1 MGAARAATRILLFVE
16 RYDPA
21 IIEARWQAVWAAE
34 KAFETP
40 NPVDPAADDRPRA
53 YVLEMLP
60 YPSGDLHMGHVTNY
74 TMGDVVSH
82 FRRRTGF
89 QVLHPMGYDSFG
101 LPAENAAIK
110 TGGKP
115 AEVTAHNIARIRKQ
129 MLRMGWSIDWSRELS
144 TSDPSYYRWTQ
155 WIFLQMFERGLAYKR
170 AAAVK
175 WCPQDQT
182 VLANE
187 QVVDGCCERCG
198 AEVEA
203 RDLEQWF
210 FRITDYADRLLD
222 DMDKLDKWPERV
234 LTMQRNWIGRSHG
247 AEVIFRIVGSDAE
260 IPVFT
265 TRPDTLFGAT
275 FFVLAPEH
283 PLVHDLVR
291 GTDAEAEVMDYVRRR
306 SAESVAERMRDDRPR
321 TGVDT
326 GRCVVNPVTLE
337 EIPVWVSDYVLVE
350 YGTGAIM
357 AVPGHDDRDH
367 AFATLF
373 GLPIRQVV
381 AATEGSVDV
390 QVEAFTSAGEDA
402 LLVNSGQFDGLPV
415 SEAKAAIATWLTQ
428 EQRGELKTA
437 YRLRDWLVSRQ
448 RYWGAPIPIIDCP
461 SCGLVP
467 VPDKDLPVVLPEIED
482 YAPKGRSPLA
492 AAEEWRSVPC
502 PACGAPALRETD
514 TMDTFVDSSW
524 YYLRYVSANDDGQV
538 FDKAAVD
545 WWLPVGQYI
554 GGVEHAILH
563 LLYSRFFTKVLYDA
577 GYVGFEEPFANL
589 FTQGMIYKDGA
600 KMSKSKGNVVAP
612 DAIVNR
618 YGADALRM
626 YVLFMGPP
634 DQDKEWS
641 DSGVLGPSRFLDR
654 LWKTVQRIADE
665 TQGAPLPAAPVG
677 AEGAALELLR
687 LTHRT
692 TKRVTE
698 DIDRRLHFNT
708 AIAATMEL
716 LNGIEKVRDELLTSP
731 IGGLVLRHAAGTLVC
746 LIQPF
751 APHIAEEL
759 WERLGG
765 TRLWE
770 APWPTVDPALLVS
783 DTFTCVAQVNGK
795 VRERIELPRGLDRD
809 EVVRRVRELP
819 KVAEHIAG
827 REVVKEIVVPD
838 KLVNIVVK

>member
-1 MGAARAATRILLFVE
+1 ME
-16 RYDPA
+16 RYDPQA
-21 IIEARWQAVWAAE
+21 VEARWQKVWADE

-40 NPVDPAADDRPRA
+40 NPVDPATDDSPRA

-82 FRRRTGF
+82 FRRRTGHK
-89 QVLHPMGYDSFG
+89 VLHPMGYDSFG

-115 AEVTAHNIARIRKQ
+115 AEVTARNIARIREQ

-144 TSDPSYYRWTQ
+144 TSDPEYYKWTQ
-155 WIFLQMFERGLAYKR
+155 WIFLRMFERGLAYKR
-170 AAAVK
+170 GAAVK

-187 QVVDGCCERCG
+187 QVVDGHCERCG
-198 AEVEA
+198 TEVEA

-222 DMDKLDKWPERV
+222 DMEKLEQWPERV

-247 AEVIFRIVGSDAE
+247 AEVQFSVVGGDEA

-283 PLVHDLVR
+283 PMITDLVR
-291 GTDAEAEVMDYVRRR
+291 GTAAEAEVTDYVRRR
-306 SAESVAERMRDDRPR
+306 GAESVADRMRDDRPK

-326 GRCVVNPVTLE
+326 GRRVLNPVTNE
-337 EIPVWVSDYVLVE
+337 EIPIWVSDYVLVE

-357 AVPGHDDRDH
+357 AVPAHDERDH
-367 AFATLF
+367 TFALAF

-381 AATEGSVDV
+381 ATDAADVDV
-390 QVEAFTSAGEDA
+390 QAQAFTGAGDDA
-402 LLVNSGQFDGLPV
+402 VLVNSDQFDGMTV
-415 SEAKAAIATWLTQ
+415 ADAKNAVPAWLA
-428 EQRGELKTA
+428 EDGRGEQKTA

-467 VPDKDLPVVLPEIED
+467 VPDADLPVRLPEIED

-492 AAEEWRSVPC
+492 AAEEWRAVPC
-502 PACGAPALRETD
+502 PSCGAAAQRETD

-524 YYLRYVSANDDGQV
+524 YYLRYVNAHDDMEAFAKG
-538 FDKAAVD
+538 DVD

-563 LLYSRFFTKVLYDA
+563 LLYSRFFTKVLFDA
-577 GYVGFEEPFANL
+577 GYLGFEEPFANL

-612 DAIVNR
+612 DEIVNR

-634 DQDKEWS
+634 EQDKEWS

-654 LWKTVQRIADE
+654 LWKVVDRIAAE
-665 TQGAPLPAAPVG
+665 TSGEPLPVPPAG
-677 AEGAALELLR
+677 ADGGALDLLR
-687 LTHRT
+687 LTHHSIQ
-692 TKRVTE
+692 RVTE
-698 DIDRRLHFNT
+698 DIDRRLQFNT
-708 AIAATMEL
+708 AIAAAMEL
-716 LNGIEKVRDELLTSP
+716 LNGIEKQRDALLGDP
-731 IGGLVLRHAAGTLVC
+731 IGGQALRHAAGTLVC
-746 LIQPF
+746 LVQPF

-759 WERLGG
+759 WETLGG
-765 TRLWE
+765 SRLWE
-770 APWPTVDPALLVS
+770 TPWPVADPALLVA
-783 DTFTCVAQVNGK
+783 DTFECVVQINGK
-795 VRERIELPRGLDRD
+795 VRERVQLGCGLPED
-809 EVVRRVRELP
+809 EVLAAVKALP
-819 KVAEHIAG
+819 KVAEHLEG
-827 REVVKEIVVPD
+827 RELVKEIVVPD

>member
-1 MGAARAATRILLFVE
+1 ME
-16 RYDPA
+16 RYDPEA
-21 IIEARWQAVWAAE
+21 IERRWQAVWANE
-34 KAFETP
+34 RAFETP
-40 NPVDPAADDRPRA
+40 NPTDPSTDDRPRA

-82 FRRRTGF
+82 FRRRNGF

-110 TGGKP
+110 TGDKP
-115 AEVTAHNIARIRKQ
+115 AEATARNIARIREQ

-144 TSDPSYYRWTQ
+144 TSEPSYYRWTQ
-155 WIFLQMFERGLAYKR
+155 WIFLRMFERGLAYKR

-187 QVVDGCCERCG
+187 QVVDGHCERCG
-198 AEVEA
+198 TEVEA

-222 DMDKLDKWPERV
+222 DMAMLEQWPERV

-247 AEVIFRIVGSDAE
+247 AEVQFRIVGSDE
-260 IPVFT
+260 SIPVFT

-283 PLVHDLVR
+283 PMVADLVR
-291 GTDAEAEVMDYVRRR
+291 GTAQESEVMDYVRKRGG
-306 SAESVAERMRDDRPR
+306 ESVADRMREDRPKS
-321 TGVDT
+321 GVDT
-326 GRCVVNPVTLE
+326 GRTVYNPVTNE
-337 EIPVWVSDYVLVE
+337 EIPIWVSDYVLVE

-367 AFATLF
+367 AFARAF

-381 AATEGSVDV
+381 AATDGEVDV
-390 QVEAFTSAGEDA
+390 QAEAYTGAGDEA
-402 LLVNSGQFDGLPV
+402 VLVNSGRFDGMTV
-415 SEAKAAIATWLTQ
+415 AEAKDAVPAWLADDG
-428 EQRGELKTA
+428 RGEQKTA

-467 VPDKDLPVVLPEIED
+467 VPDEDLPVLLPDIDD

-492 AAEEWRSVPC
+492 AAEDWRSVAC
-502 PACGAPALRETD
+502 PTCGAPALRETD

-524 YYLRYVSANDDGQV
+524 YFLRYVSAHDDTQA

-577 GYVGFEEPFANL
+577 GYIGFQEPFANL

-634 DQDKEWS
+634 EQDKEWS
-641 DSGVLGPSRFLDR
+641 DNGVLGPSRFLDR
-654 LWKTVQRIADE
+654 LWKAVERIAAD
-665 TQGAPLPAAPVG
+665 GGSAPLPAAPEDSAG
-677 AEGAALELLR
+677 ATLDLLR

-692 TKRVTE
+692 TQRVTE
-698 DIDRRLHFNT
+698 DIDRRLQFNT

-716 LNGIEKVRDELLTSP
+716 LNGIERGRAELE
-731 IGGLVLRHAAGTLVC
+731 GDAAGRQALRHAAGTLIC
-746 LIQPF
+746 LVQPF

-770 APWPTVDPALLVS
+770 TAWPTVDPDLLVS
-783 DTFTCVAQVNGK
+783 DSFECVVQVNGK
-795 VRERIELPRGLDRD
+795 LRERVSMARGLAEAEVISTAKALPRIA
-809 EVVRRVRELP
+809 ELVDG
-819 KVAEHIAG
+819 KTI
-827 REVVKEIVVPD
+827 VKEIVVAD
-838 KLVNIVVK
+838 KLVNIVVR

>member
-1 MGAARAATRILLFVE
+1 MANPYPAAVE
-16 RYDPA
+16 RYDADA
-21 IIEARWQAVWAAE
+21 IERRWQAVWAAE
-34 KAFETP
+34 RAFETP
-40 NPVDPAADDRPRA
+40 NPENPATDTRPRA

-115 AEVTAHNIARIRKQ
+115 AEVTARNIARIREQ

-144 TSDPSYYRWTQ
+144 TSDPAYYRWTQ
-155 WIFLQMFERGLAYKR
+155 WIFLRMYERGLAYKKG
-170 AAAVK
+170 AAVK

-187 QVVDGCCERCG
+187 QVVDGRCERCG
-198 AEVEA
+198 SEVEA

-210 FRITDYADRLLD
+210 LRITDYADRLLD
-222 DMDKLDKWPERV
+222 DMALLEEWPDRV

-247 AEVIFRIVGSDAE
+247 AEVQFGIVGGDEA

-283 PLVHDLVR
+283 PMVGDLVA
-291 GTDAEAEVMDYVRRR
+291 GTAQEDEAMEYVRRR
-306 SAESVAERMRDDRPR
+306 GAESVADRMREDRPK

-326 GRCVVNPVTLE
+326 GRRVLNPVTNE

-357 AVPGHDDRDH
+357 AVPAHDDRDH
-367 AFATLF
+367 AFAQAF

-381 AATEGSVDV
+381 APREGAVDV
-390 QVEAFTSAGEDA
+390 QVEAYVDSGDDSV
-402 LLVNSGQFDGLPV
+402 LVNSGRFDGLTV
-415 SEAKAAIATWLTQ
+415 AEAKEAIPAWLA
-428 EQRGELKTA
+428 EDGRGERTTA

-448 RYWGAPIPIIDCP
+448 RYWGAPIPIVDCP
-461 SCGLVP
+461 ACGLVA
-467 VPDKDLPVVLPEIED
+467 VPDEDLPVRLPEIDD

-492 AAEEWRSVPC
+492 AAENWRRVPC
-502 PACGAPALRETD
+502 PSCGAEALRETD

-524 YYLRYVSANDDGQV
+524 YYLRYVSALDDTQV
-538 FDKAAVD
+538 FDRGAVD

-577 GYVGFEEPFANL
+577 GYVGFQEPFANL

-612 DAIVNR
+612 DEIVSR
-618 YGADALRM
+618 FGADALRM

-641 DSGVLGPSRFLDR
+641 DSGVLGPARFLDR
-654 LWKTVQRIADE
+654 LWKSVQAIAE
-665 TQGAPLPAAPVG
+665 TPGEALPPAPADAD
-677 AEGAALELLR
+677 GAALDLLR
-687 LTHRT
+687 LTHRST
-692 TKRVTE
+692 QRVTE
-698 DIDRRLHFNT
+698 DIDRRLQFNT

-716 LNGIEKVRDELLTSP
+716 LNGIEKARDGLL
-731 IGGLVLRHAAGTLVC
+731 GDAVGQQALRHAAGTLVC

-751 APHIAEEL
+751 SPHIAEEL

-770 APWPTVDPALLVS
+770 APWPAVDPALLVS
-783 DTFTCVAQVNGK
+783 DTFECVVQVNGK
-795 VRERIELPRGLDRD
+795 LRERVPMARGLDQA
-809 EVVRRVRELP
+809 EVLAAAKALPRIAELIDG
-819 KVAEHIAG
+819 KAI
-827 REVVKEIVVPD
+827 VKEIVVPD
-838 KLVNIVVK
+838 KLVNIVVKG

>member
-1 MGAARAATRILLFVE
+1 MD

-21 IIEARWQAVWAAE
+21 AIEKRWQSIWAE
-34 KAFETP
+34 QKAFETP
-40 NPVDPAADDRPRA
+40 NPADPATDDRPRA

-82 FRRRTGF
+82 FRRRNGF
-89 QVLHPMGYDSFG
+89 QLLHPMGYDAFG

-115 AEVTAHNIARIRKQ
+115 AEVTAHNIARIRQQ

-144 TSDPSYYRWTQ
+144 TADPAYYRWTQ
-155 WIFLQMFERGLAYKR
+155 WIFLLLYKRGLAYKR
-170 AAAVK
+170 GAVVN

-198 AEVEA
+198 SEVEA
-203 RDLEQWF
+203 RELEQWF

-222 DMDKLDKWPERV
+222 DMAKLESWPERV

-247 AEVIFRIVGSDAE
+247 AEVVFRVVDGAWE

-283 PLVHDLVR
+283 PLVRELVR
-291 GTDAEAEVMDYVRRR
+291 GTAAEPVVLEYITRHAG
-306 SAESVAERMRDDRPR
+306 ESVADRMRDDRPR

-326 GRCVVNPVTLE
+326 GRRVINPVTGE
-337 EIPVWVSDYVLVE
+337 QVPVWISDYVLVE

-357 AVPGHDDRDH
+357 AVPAHDDRDH
-367 AFATLF
+367 AFARTF
-373 GLPIRQVV
+373 GLTIRQVV
-381 AATEGSVDV
+381 AARDGEIDV
-390 QVEAFTSAGEDA
+390 QEAAFTGAGDDA
-402 LLVNSGQFDGLPV
+402 VLVNSGQFDGLPV
-415 SEAKAAIATWLTQ
+415 AEAKDAIAAWLA
-428 EQRGELKTA
+428 EQGIGELKTA

-448 RYWGAPIPIIDCP
+448 RYWGAPIPIINCP

-467 VPDKDLPVVLPEIED
+467 VPEADLPVVLPEIDD

-492 AAEEWRSVPC
+492 AAEEWRRVPC
-502 PACGAPALRETD
+502 PTCGADAERETD

-524 YYLRYVSANDDGQV
+524 YYIRYVSAQNDQQAWDR
-538 FDKAAVD
+538 AAVD
-545 WWLPVGQYI
+545 WWLPVAQYI

-612 DAIVNR
+612 DAIVGR

-654 LWKTVQRIADE
+654 LWRAVHEIAEATSGD
-665 TQGAPLPAAPVG
+665 PLPAAPVG
-677 AEGAALELLR
+677 ADGAALDLLR
-687 LTHRT
+687 LTHHST
-692 TKRVTE
+692 QRVTE
-698 DIDRRLHFNT
+698 DIDRRLQFNT

-716 LNGIEKVRDELLTSP
+716 LNGIEKARAGLLHDP
-731 IGGLVLRHAAGTLVC
+731 VGGQALRHAAGTLVS
-746 LIQPF
+746 LVQPIT
-751 APHIAEEL
+751 PHIAEEL
-759 WERLGG
+759 WECLGG
-765 TRLWE
+765 QRLWE
-770 APWPTVDPALLVS
+770 TPWPTVDPALLVS
-783 DTFTCVAQVNGK
+783 DTFTCVAQINGK
-795 VRERIELPRGLDRD
+795 VRDRVELPRDLDEA
-809 EVVRRVRELP
+809 EVVARVRALP
-819 KVAEHIAG
+819 RIAEQLVG
-827 REVVKEIVVPD
+827 REVVKEIVVPGR
-838 KLVNIVVK
+838 LVNIVVR

>member
-1 MGAARAATRILLFVE
+1 ME
-16 RYDPA
+16 RYDPQA
-21 IIEARWQAVWAAE
+21 IEARWQAVWARE
-34 KAFETP
+34 RAFETP
-40 NPVDPAADDRPRA
+40 NPADPATDDRPRA

-115 AEVTAHNIARIRKQ
+115 AEVTARNIARIREQ
-129 MLRMGWSIDWSRELS
+129 MLRMGWSIDWSRELA
-144 TSDPSYYRWTQ
+144 TSDPAYYRWTQ
-155 WIFLQMFERGLAYKR
+155 WIFLRLFERGLAYKR
-170 AAAVK
+170 AAQVK

-187 QVVDGCCERCG
+187 QVVDGHCERCG
-198 AEVEA
+198 SEVEA

-222 DMDKLDKWPERV
+222 DMDQLTGWPERV

-247 AEVIFRIVGSDAE
+247 AEVLFGVVGGE
-260 IPVFT
+260 ETLPVFT

-291 GTDAEAEVMDYVRRR
+291 GTDREAEVMDYVRRR
-306 SAESVAERMRDDRPR
+306 GAESVADRMRDDRPK

-326 GRCVVNPVTLE
+326 GRRVVNPVTDE

-357 AVPGHDDRDH
+357 AVPAHDERDH
-367 AFATLF
+367 AFARAF
-373 GLPIRQVV
+373 DLPIRQVV
-381 AATEGSVDV
+381 APREGSVDV
-390 QVEAFTSAGEDA
+390 QAEAYTDGGDDA
-402 LLVNSGQFDGLPV
+402 VLVNSGRFDGMAV
-415 SEAKAAIATWLTQ
+415 VEAKEAVPAWLQ
-428 EQRGELKTA
+428 GEGRGERTTA

-448 RYWGAPIPIIDCP
+448 RYWGAPIPIVDCP
-461 SCGLVP
+461 ACGLVP
-467 VPDKDLPVVLPEIED
+467 VPDDQLPVVLPEIDD
-482 YAPKGRSPLA
+482 YAPRGRSPLA
-492 AAEEWRSVPC
+492 SAEDWRRVPC
-502 PACGAPALRETD
+502 PACGADALRETD

-524 YYLRYVSANDDGQV
+524 YYLRYVDAHEARRAWDRD
-538 FDKAAVD
+538 AVD

-577 GYVGFEEPFANL
+577 GYVGFTEPFANL

-612 DAIVNR
+612 DEIVGR

-641 DSGVLGPSRFLDR
+641 DSGVLGPARFLDR
-654 LWKTVQRIADE
+654 LWRAVERIAGE
-665 TQGAPLPAAPVG
+665 PGEPRPAPPAA
-677 AEGAALELLR
+677 AAGAALDLLR
-687 LTHRT
+687 LTHRSIE
-692 TKRVTE
+692 RVTE
-698 DIDRRLHFNT
+698 DIDRRLQFNT
-708 AIAATMEL
+708 AIAAAMEL
-716 LNGIEKVRDELLTSP
+716 LNGIERSRDELAADP
-731 IGGLVLRHAAGTLVC
+731 DGQRVLRHAAGTLVC
-746 LIQPF
+746 LVQPF

-765 TRLWE
+765 ERLWE
-770 APWPTVDPALLVS
+770 APWPVAEPALLVA
-783 DTFTCVAQVNGK
+783 DTFECVVQVNGK
-795 VRERIELPRGLDRD
+795 LRERTQLPCGLPEAELLDEVKALPRIAELVAGKT
-809 EVVRRVRELP
+809 RR
-819 KVAEHIAG
+819 
-827 REVVKEIVVPD
+827 
-838 KLVNIVVK
+838 

>member
-1 MGAARAATRILLFVE
+1 VE
-16 RYDPA
+16 RYDPQA
-21 IIEARWQAVWAAE
+21 IEARWQAVWAAE
-34 KAFETP
+34 RAFETP
-40 NPVDPAADDRPRA
+40 NPADPATDDRPRA

-115 AEVTAHNIARIRKQ
+115 AEVTARNIARIREQ
-129 MLRMGWSIDWSRELS
+129 MLRMGWSIDWSRELA
-144 TSDPSYYRWTQ
+144 TSDPAYYRWTQ
-155 WIFLQMFERGLAYKR
+155 WIFLRLHERGLAYKR
-170 AAAVK
+170 AAQVK

-187 QVVDGCCERCG
+187 QVVDGRCERCG
-198 AEVEA
+198 TEVEA

-222 DMDKLDKWPERV
+222 DMDQLAGWPERV

-247 AEVIFRIVGSDAE
+247 AEVLFAVVGADEAL
-260 IPVFT
+260 PVFT

-291 GTDAEAEVMDYVRRR
+291 GTDREQEVMDYVRRR
-306 SAESVAERMRDDRPR
+306 GAESVADRMRDDRPK

-326 GRCVVNPVTLE
+326 GRRVVNPVTDE

-357 AVPGHDDRDH
+357 AVPAHDERDH
-367 AFATLF
+367 AFARAF
-373 GLPIRQVV
+373 DLPIRQVV
-381 AATEGSVDV
+381 APVEGTVDV
-390 QVEAFTSAGEDA
+390 QAEAYTEGGDDA
-402 LLVNSGQFDGLPV
+402 VLVNSGRFDGMTV
-415 SEAKAAIATWLTQ
+415 AEAKQAVPAWLAG
-428 EQRGELKTA
+428 EGRGEQTTA

-448 RYWGAPIPIIDCP
+448 RYWGAPIPIVECP

-467 VPDKDLPVVLPEIED
+467 VPDDQLPVVLPEIDD
-482 YAPKGRSPLA
+482 YAPRGRSPLA
-492 AAEEWRSVPC
+492 SAEEWRRVPC
-502 PACGAPALRETD
+502 PACGADAQRETD

-524 YYLRYVSANDDGQV
+524 YYLRYVDAHDAERAWDRG
-538 FDKAAVD
+538 AVD

-563 LLYSRFFTKVLYDA
+563 LLYSRFFTKVLHDA
-577 GYVGFEEPFANL
+577 GYLGFTEPFANL

-612 DAIVNR
+612 DAIVAR
-618 YGADALRM
+618 HGADALRM

-641 DSGVLGPSRFLDR
+641 DSGVLGPARFLDR
-654 LWKTVQRIADE
+654 LWRAVERIADE
-665 TQGAPLPAAPVG
+665 PGEPRPAPPAG

-692 TKRVTE
+692 IERVTE
-698 DIDRRLHFNT
+698 DIDRRLQFNT
-708 AIAATMEL
+708 AIAAAMEL
-716 LNGIEKVRDELLTSP
+716 LNGIERARD
-731 IGGLVLRHAAGTLVC
+731 GLAGDAAGRQALRHAAGTLVG
-746 LIQPF
+746 LVQPF

-765 TRLWE
+765 ERLWE
-770 APWPTVDPALLVS
+770 APWPVADPALLVADS
-783 DTFTCVAQVNGK
+783 FECVVQVNGK
-795 VRERIELPRGLDRD
+795 LRERAELACGLPEDELLATVKALPRIAELLDG
-809 EVVRRVRELP
+809 
-819 KVAEHIAG
+819 KTI
-827 REVVKEIVVPD
+827 VKEIVVPD
-838 KLVNIVVK
+838 KLVNIVVR